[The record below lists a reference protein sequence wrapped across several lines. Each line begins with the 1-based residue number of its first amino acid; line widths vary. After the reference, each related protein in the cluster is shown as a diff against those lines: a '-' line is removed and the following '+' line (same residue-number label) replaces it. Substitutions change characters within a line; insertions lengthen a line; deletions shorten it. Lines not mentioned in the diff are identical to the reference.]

1 MNTQIFFNT
10 INRFD
15 NGMIN
20 FNLGVKWSFLF
31 NRKWYP
37 VHAFMAEYRILAGIP
52 GEMNL
57 HSSVNELSKL
67 FPITTAEIQ
76 FATNLPVSIF

>member
-1 MNTQIFFNT
+1 MNNQLFFNT
-10 INRFD
+10 INQFD
-15 NGMIN
+15 NGMVN
-20 FNLGVKWSFLF
+20 FNLGIKWSFLF

-37 VHAFMAEYRILAGIP
+37 VHAFMAEYRILAGIQ

-57 HSSVNELSKL
+57 HSSVNELSKF

-76 FATNLPVSIF
+76 FVTYFPVSII